1 MNANAHTPIRNQIVW
16 FNSDMV
22 PTFEAEWFSDAYW
35 EKQGAITGQSHG
47 RGTTTFFKY
56 AGKHLV
62 LRHYRRG
69 GLPGKFL
76 TDQFWYA
83 GLAKT
88 RAWQELNLLLQLQE
102 LDLPV
107 PAPVAARVSKSGLIY
122 RSDIVLEKIPNAS
135 DVHHILMKSPL
146 SQQVWQNIGQTIAR
160 FHRFGVYH
168 HDLNIHN
175 IMLDSK
181 HNVWLIDFDKC
192 AIRKGEN
199 WKRKNLDR
207 LLRSLK
213 KEMNKAQGYFFSDD
227 DWLAL
232 IKGYQQSKSWSA

>member
-1 MNANAHTPIRNQIVW
+1 MDGNAHTPMKNHIVW
-16 FNSDMV
+16 YNSDIV
-22 PTFEAEWFSDAYW
+22 PTFESHWFTDNYW
-35 EKQGAITGQSHG
+35 KAQGAVTGQAFG
-47 RGTTTFFKY
+47 RGTTTFFEF

-88 RAWQELNLLLQLQE
+88 RAWQELHLLLQLQE

-107 PAPVAARVSKSGLIY
+107 PAPVAARVVKSGLIY
-122 RSDIVLEKIPNAS
+122 RSDIVLEKIADAK
-135 DVHHILMKSPL
+135 DVHHILLNESL
-146 SQQVWQNIGQTIAR
+146 REEVWQSIGRTIAR

-175 IMLDSK
+175 IMLDAK
-181 HNVWLIDFDKC
+181 QKVWLIDFDKC
-192 AIRKGEN
+192 AIKTGDK
-199 WKRKNLDR
+199 WKSKNLER
-207 LLRSLK
+207 LLRSLE
-213 KEMNKAQGYFFSDD
+213 KETRLAEKYHFIPENWKALLAGYSE
-227 DWLAL
+227 A
-232 IKGYQQSKSWSA
+232 